1 MNTPLSIP
9 AFDSLPN
16 SEEVIQI
23 TQWLSEAGLSSLE
36 LSNVQ
41 GVRLRITVE
50 ESAPPT
56 PDATSHT
63 FPTHGQPEAA
73 VSTSTDISVTA
84 PYFGNLLR
92 KNPLTKEEFA
102 PSGSS
107 VCAGEV
113 VSMLQIGELTVSIT
127 APQNGTVVQFMAEEG
142 DLISYGQT
150 ILTLH
155 PL

>member
-9 AFDSLPN
+9 AFDNFPN
-16 SEEVIQI
+16 SEDVIQI
-23 TQWLSEAGLSSLE
+23 SQWLNEAGLSSLE
-36 LSNVQ
+36 LSNTH
-41 GVRLRITVE
+41 GLRLRITVG
-50 ESAPPT
+50 ESNA
-56 PDATSHT
+56 
-63 FPTHGQPEAA
+63 
-73 VSTSTDISVTA
+73 STSDMTDHTSSPQGQLDDAASPDIFVTA

-92 KNPLTKEEFA
+92 KNPLTNEEFA

-107 VCAGEV
+107 VCAGDA
-113 VSMLQIGELTVSIT
+113 VSMLQIGELTVPIT

-150 ILTLH
+150 ILTLR

>member
-9 AFDSLPN
+9 AFDGLPN
-16 SEEVIQI
+16 SEDIIQI
-23 TQWLSEAGLSSLE
+23 SRWLNEAGLNSLE
-36 LSNVQ
+36 LSNTQ
-41 GVRLRITVE
+41 GLRLRITVG
-50 ESAPPT
+50 ESNAST
-56 PDATSHT
+56 PDMADHTSSSQGKLEDVG
-63 FPTHGQPEAA
+63 PP
-73 VSTSTDISVTA
+73 DISVTA

-92 KNPLTKEEFA
+92 KNPLTNEEFA

-107 VCAGEV
+107 VCAGDA
-113 VSMLQIGELTVSIT
+113 VSMLQIGELTVPIV

-150 ILTLH
+150 ILILH